1 MRDHDEIGLEVPD
14 DLQESRV
21 GDPAPRSR
29 GAKQGPVSR
38 DVAVAEKMHEM
49 AIAGEAVGELALDD
63 VEALAEISFAGVAD
77 EEDAHFVMPRRT
89 TEHGPPGAVLAIS
102 GRLGNRPAQ
111 RTIAPQSPS
120 DGLGSRSQPSGGT
133 TVTMKA

>member
-1 MRDHDEIGLEVPD
+1 MRDHDQIGLEVPD

-29 GAKQGPVSR
+29 GTKQRPVSR
-38 DVAVAEKMHEM
+38 DVAVAEEMHEM
-49 AIAGEAVGELALDD
+49 AVAGEAVGELALDD
-63 VEALAEISFAGVAD
+63 VETLAEISFAGVAD
-77 EEDAHFVMPRRT
+77 DEDAHFVMPWRWC
-89 TEHGPPGAVLAIS
+89 GAVTVLAIS
-102 GRLGNRPAQ
+102 GLLGNRPAQ